1 MLRFTQMNFN
11 VRPEKDG
18 FYIVYYKHL
27 KEYMPMSYTV
37 EFGWNT
43 TRFSDGEADNEF
55 AIPDEDMNYSFGY
68 WLKPYTIGS
77 NYWFDEI
84 ETMLDEVKAELK
96 GSADDYWS
104 MTEDEKYRCDNLEE
118 LRDLLEKAK
127 DFAEVLR

>member
-1 MLRFTQMNFN
+1 MIRLTQMNFK
-11 VRPEKDG
+11 VRPEADG
-18 FYIVYYKHL
+18 FYIVYYKGEKAYL
-27 KEYMPMSYTV
+27 PMSFTV

-43 TRFSDGEADNEF
+43 TRFSNGEIDNRNV
-55 AIPDEDMNYSFGY
+55 IPDEDMAAVYGY
-68 WLKPYTIGS
+68 WLKPYTISS

-96 GSADDYWS
+96 GCAEDYWS

>member
-18 FYIVYYKHL
+18 FYIVFYKGE
-27 KEYMPMSYTV
+27 KAYIPMSFTT

-43 TRFSDGEADNEF
+43 TRFSNGEIDSINV
-55 AIPDEDMNYSFGY
+55 IPDEDMKDVFGH

-84 ETMLDEVKAELK
+84 ETMLDEVKADLK
-96 GSADDYWS
+96 EYNQRLL
-104 MTEDEKYRCDNLEE
+104 TEDEMEREENLKE